1 MKEYSVGRVIR
12 AMGLGAILGGAAG
25 FALGLLLA
33 PEEGSRLRRR
43 LSYRLESLGK
53 QVGDLADQVLNPE
66 AEDEAHRASEA
77 RRSSDALV
85 ADAQVRAQRIQSDI
99 DALLGEVRQH
109 GPSRPPSSPPVK

>member
-1 MKEYSVGRVIR
+1 MKEYTLGSVIR
-12 AMGLGAILGGAAG
+12 AMNWGVLLGGAAG

-53 QVGDLADQVLNPE
+53 QVSDRADQMLNPE
-66 AEDEAHRASEA
+66 TESDA
-77 RRSSDALV
+77 RRTGDALV
-85 ADAQVRAQRIQSDI
+85 ADARARAQRIQSDI

-109 GPSRPPSSPPVK
+109 SPSRPPSPPVK